1 MFDWIPN
8 CILGI
13 ALYLLIAIPFA
24 MAICKR
30 LHEIQKYYPEV
41 EQHE

>member
-1 MFDWIPN
+1 MLDWIPN

-13 ALYLLIAIPFA
+13 ALYFLIAIPLG
-24 MAICKR
+24 MAIGRR

-41 EQHE
+41 DE